1 MRNEDNARDADLPR
15 SSFVRGIGRAFA
27 ATARMFFGVRTAD
40 APSSAAT
47 ETEAEAIPQAAPMSA
62 SPEPPIIPQTEETDM
77 ASTPKPLT
85 QRAWEMLHKRG
96 AASTDTLARRL
107 GATSRATSKALSGLK
122 RRGLASF
129 RVAAESGEN
138 VWTAK
143 GKAWPG

>member
-1 MRNEDNARDADLPR
+1 MRNDNARDADLPR
-15 SSFVRGIGRAFA
+15 LSFVREIGRAFVA
-27 ATARMFFGVRTAD
+27 MARMFFGVRTAD

-47 ETEAEAIPQAAPMSA
+47 ETEAEAIPEAAQVSA
-62 SPEPPIIPQTEETDM
+62 TAPPNLTPTEENM
-77 ASTPKPLT
+77 AKTAKPLT

-96 AASTDTLARRL
+96 SASTDTLARRL

-122 RRGLASF
+122 RRGLAGF
-129 RVAAESGEN
+129 RVGGESGEN